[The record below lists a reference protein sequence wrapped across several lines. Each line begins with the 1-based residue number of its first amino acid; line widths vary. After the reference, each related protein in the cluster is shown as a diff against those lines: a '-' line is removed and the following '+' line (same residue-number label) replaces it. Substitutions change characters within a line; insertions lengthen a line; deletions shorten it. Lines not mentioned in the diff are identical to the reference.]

1 VATDVSD
8 LIRAVV
14 FDLDDTLYLQK
25 TFLDAAWN
33 VVAEE
38 AARVSDVDAAKW
50 QKSLRYFSDLGSD
63 KGGIIDRAVAE
74 LAPGVSVAHLV
85 DTFKSFRPVSLNLIP
100 GVRESLVELRAFVP
114 IGLITDGDVE
124 IQRAKLSA
132 LGLTDIFD
140 VVVLSD
146 QAGREFR
153 KPSPAPFLQA
163 LDALGLEAPNVV
175 YVGDRPDKDVLGA
188 HAVGMRAYRV
198 RTGEYGATEGEIP
211 PWREASN
218 VVEAISDL
226 MGLISP

>member
-1 VATDVSD
+1 MSGP
-8 LIRAVV
+8 IQAVV
-14 FDLDDTLYLQK
+14 FDLDDTLYLQE

-38 AARVSDVDAAKW
+38 AARVSDVDAARW
-50 QKSLRYFSDLGSD
+50 RERLTYFSDLGSD

-74 LAPGVSVAHLV
+74 LAPRVLIADLV
-85 DTFKSFRPVSLNLIP
+85 DTFKSFRPVSLDLMP
-100 GVRESLVELRAFVP
+100 GVRESLAQLRANVP

-124 IQRAKLSA
+124 IQMAKLSA
-132 LGLTDIFD
+132 LGLTDSFD

-188 HAVGMRAYRV
+188 HGVGMRAYRV
-198 RTGEYGATEGEIP
+198 RTGEYRATEGEIP

-218 VVEAISDL
+218 VVEAISEL
-226 MGLISP
+226 LGLIGS

>member
-1 VATDVSD
+1 MSGP
-8 LIRAVV
+8 IQAVV
-14 FDLDDTLYLQK
+14 FDLDDTLYLQE

-38 AARVSDVDAAKW
+38 AARVSDVDAARW
-50 QKSLRYFSDLGSD
+50 RERLTYFSDLGSD

-74 LAPGVSVAHLV
+74 LAPRVLIADLV
-85 DTFKSFRPVSLNLIP
+85 DTFKSFRPVSLDLMP
-100 GVRESLVELRAFVP
+100 GVRESLAQLRANVP

-124 IQRAKLSA
+124 IQMAKLSA
-132 LGLTDIFD
+132 LGLTDSFD

-188 HAVGMRAYRV
+188 HGVGMRAYRV
-198 RTGEYGATEGEIP
+198 RTGEYRATEGEIP

-218 VVEAISDL
+218 VVEAISEL
-226 MGLISP
+226 LGLLGS

>member
-1 VATDVSD
+1 MSGP
-8 LIRAVV
+8 IQAVV
-14 FDLDDTLYLQK
+14 FDLDDTLYLQE

-38 AARVSDVDAAKW
+38 AARGSDVDAARW
-50 QKSLRYFSDLGSD
+50 RERLTYFSDLGSD

-74 LAPGVSVAHLV
+74 LAPRVLIADLV
-85 DTFKSFRPVSLNLIP
+85 DTFKSFRPVSLDLMP
-100 GVRESLVELRAFVP
+100 GVRESLAQLRANVP

-124 IQRAKLSA
+124 IQMAKLSA
-132 LGLTDIFD
+132 LGLTDSFD

-188 HAVGMRAYRV
+188 HGVGMRAYRV
-198 RTGEYGATEGEIP
+198 RTGEYRATEGEIP

-218 VVEAISDL
+218 VVEAISEL
-226 MGLISP
+226 LGLIGS